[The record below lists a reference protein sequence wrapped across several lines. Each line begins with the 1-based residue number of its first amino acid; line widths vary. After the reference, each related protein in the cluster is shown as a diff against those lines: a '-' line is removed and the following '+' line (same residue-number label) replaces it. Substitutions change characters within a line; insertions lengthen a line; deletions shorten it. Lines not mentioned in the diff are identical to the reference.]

1 MGEYFAWVNID
12 KRERLEMGALSG
24 AFKKLTSCYV
34 GNFEVDAVC
43 TLLGGRWKGDTIAF
57 IGDESTDYWPD
68 MSPEALRYKEE
79 ESPVFLDYVEDF
91 YRDVVGD
98 FKQAKGKTHLATTEV
113 EVMKVPYTG
122 SFDVDIVRYR
132 YVINH
137 TKKLFYDRKKTPIIG
152 VASHPLSME
161 VSIDRFDPMPG
172 LFSKDSFLG
181 MILNHDNP
189 QFMVSWVA
197 DFVEPS
203 HNVPLGDYLD
213 VSTFY
218 AYSYSTL
225 IASDE
230 TVVAA
235 LASPEY
241 KRYAGTNIPQMD
253 VLREALSDHLV
264 DSFIRELEYWPWIED
279 VANL

>member
-34 GNFEVDAVC
+34 GNFEIDAVC
-43 TLLGGRWKGDTIAF
+43 TLLVDRWKGDTIAF
-57 IGDESTDYWPD
+57 LGYESTDYWPD
-68 MSPEALRYKEE
+68 TSSEALRYKEE

-91 YRDVVGD
+91 YRDVTGD
-98 FKQAKGKTHLATTEV
+98 FRQAKGKTHLVATQGEM
-113 EVMKVPYTG
+113 MKAPYEG
-122 SFDVDIVRYR
+122 SFDIAIVRYR

-152 VASHPLSME
+152 VMSYPLSTE
-161 VSIDRFDPMPG
+161 ASIERFDPMPG
-172 LFSKDSFLG
+172 LFSKDNLLG
-181 MILNHDNP
+181 TILNHDNP
-189 QFMVSWVA
+189 QFMVSWVG

-203 HNVPLGDYLD
+203 HNVPPENYLD

-218 AYSYSTL
+218 ADFYPAL

-230 TVVAA
+230 AVTAA

-241 KRYAGTNIPQMD
+241 KRYKGTNIPQMD
-253 VLREALSDHLV
+253 ALREVLTDHLV
-264 DSFIRELEYWPWIED
+264 DSFIREPEYWPWIED
-279 VANL
+279 VAS